1 VIPLAVSEAPQ
12 RLMPLPAPR
21 ALWSGLA
28 GTNLGVVTPRRQQ
41 ILDIAADLFA
51 SRGFHG
57 VSVAELGAACGISGP
72 ALYKHFESKDAML
85 AEMLVT
91 ISETL
96 LAEGRSRVATADG
109 PREALEALVEWH
121 IEFAL
126 EHRALIVVQDRD
138 WSSLPDEAR
147 ERVRALQR
155 AYVDEWAAQVRRHDP
170 TLSPEA
176 SRTRAH
182 VLFGLLNST
191 PHSGRLPDPQMHDV
205 LRDMAHGAL
214 GLS

>member
-1 VIPLAVSEAPQ
+1 MIPLAVWDAPE
-12 RLMPLPAPR
+12 RAMTLPNPR
-21 ALWSGLA
+21 GSWQWLTT
-28 GTNLGVVTPRRQQ
+28 TNLDLVTPRRRQ
-41 ILDIAADLFA
+41 ILDIAAELFA
-51 SRGFHG
+51 ARGFHG
-57 VSVAELGAACGISGP
+57 VSVAELGSACGISGP
-72 ALYKHFESKDAML
+72 ALYKHFQSKDAML
-85 AEMLVT
+85 AEMLVS

-96 LAEGRSRVATADG
+96 LAEGRSRVESAEG
-109 PREALEALVEWH
+109 PRAALEALVEWH

-155 AYVDEWAAQVRRHDP
+155 SYVDVWATQVRLLDP
-170 TLSPEA
+170 GLSPET

-205 LRDMAHGAL
+205 LREMAHGAL
-214 GLS
+214 GLA

>member
-1 VIPLAVSEAPQ
+1 MLAIVNLRDYPVLVSE
-12 RLMPLPAPR
+12 
-21 ALWSGLA
+21 
-28 GTNLGVVTPRRQQ
+28 RRQQ
-41 ILDIAADLFA
+41 ILAIAAELFA
-51 SRGFHG
+51 QKGFHG
-57 VSVAELGAACGISGP
+57 VSISELGAACGFSGP
-72 ALYKHFESKDAML
+72 AIYRHFRSKDAVL
-85 AEMLVT
+85 AEMLVS

-96 LAEGRSRVATADG
+96 LAEGRSRVAGAEG
-109 PREALEALVEWH
+109 PRDALEALVEWH

-155 AYVDEWAAQVRRHDP
+155 AYVDEWAGQIRRHDA

-214 GLS
+214 GLA

>member
-1 VIPLAVSEAPQ
+1 MIPLAVWQAPEP
-12 RLMPLPAPR
+12 RLTLPAPR
-21 ALWSGLA
+21 RPWDRLA
-28 GTNLGVVTPRRQQ
+28 GTNLGPVTPRRQQ
-41 ILDIAADLFA
+41 ILDIAAELFA
-51 SRGFHG
+51 ARGFHG
-57 VSVAELGAACGISGP
+57 VSVAELGSACGVSGP

-96 LAEGRSRVATADG
+96 LTEGRTRVATAEG

-126 EHRALIVVQDRD
+126 DHRALIVVQDRD

-155 AYVDEWAAQVRRHDP
+155 AYVDVWATQVRRHDP
-170 TLSPEA
+170 SLSPEA

-214 GLS
+214 GLG

>member
-1 VIPLAVSEAPQ
+1 MILLAPADAQQHVV
-12 RLMPLPAPR
+12 LLPAPR
-21 ALWSGLA
+21 TPGSGLA
-28 GTNLGVVTPRRQQ
+28 GTNLGAVTPRRQQ

-57 VSVAELGAACGISGP
+57 VSVAELGAACGVSGP
-72 ALYKHFESKDAML
+72 ALYKHFPSKDAML

-96 LAEGRSRVATADG
+96 LTEGRSRVATAGG

-147 ERVRALQR
+147 ERVRFLQR
-155 AYVDEWAAQVRRHDP
+155 AYVDEWAAQIRRHDS

>member
-1 VIPLAVSEAPQ
+1 MIPLAVWEAPERQ
-12 RLMPLPAPR
+12 MSLPAPR
-21 ALWSGLA
+21 APRDGLA
-28 GTNLGVVTPRRQQ
+28 RTSLELVTPRRQQ
-41 ILDIAADLFA
+41 ILDIAAELFA
-51 SRGFHG
+51 ARGFHG
-57 VSVAELGAACGISGP
+57 VSVAELGSACGISGP

-96 LAEGRSRVATADG
+96 LAEGRNRVAHAGG

-121 IEFAL
+121 IEFAID
-126 EHRALIVVQDRD
+126 HRALIVVQDRD

-155 AYVDEWAAQVRRHDP
+155 AYVDVWATQVRRFD
-170 TLSPEA
+170 TSLSPEA

-214 GLS
+214 GLA